1 MTLDSR
7 VKASRDTAFSEIQD
21 EIVLVGF
28 QSGKYYGLD
37 GVGARIW
44 SLVQQ
49 PRTLREVLAALLE
62 EFDVDAAACER
73 DLLEFVGLLEREKLI
88 VAVA

>member
-7 VKASRDTAFSEIQD
+7 VKASRNTAFSEIRD

-28 QSGKYYGLD
+28 ESGKYYGLD

-44 SLVQQ
+44 RLVQE
-49 PRTLREVLAALLE
+49 PRTLRDVLAALLA
-62 EFDVDAAACER
+62 EFEVDAAACER
-73 DLLEFVGLLEREKLI
+73 DLLEFASLLEREKLLAT
-88 VAVA
+88 VA